1 MFTFTACLIGLNHL
15 DMRRIMQNYPKIPE
29 TAVEKETDF
38 HQAFNCLRNK
48 QTKLYFSAMIVQLVK
63 LKKIREVCH
72 FHHRHTSGLRALHV
86 HC

>member
-38 HQAFNCLRNK
+38 HQAFNCLCNK
-48 QTKLYFSAMIVQLVK
+48 QTK
-63 LKKIREVCH
+63 
-72 FHHRHTSGLRALHV
+72 
-86 HC
+86 